1 MHRKLV
7 SIAMNTRSSFNC
19 LFPLCK
25 VLFMWQI
32 ITMVC
37 CILMWVT
44 SIVRPHCTV
53 SVAQEG
59 YWQESVHPL
68 HQWDCTAVHSC
79 ELLWCLQQN
88 SCFYLLHLLVS
99 FSYACRLLA
108 RKELEPYI
116 LSCILIVVC
125 IRMSYILPEKKEHM
139 LRVPSGRL

>member
-7 SIAMNTRSSFNC
+7 SIAMNIISSFNC

-37 CILMWVT
+37 CILMWVS
-44 SIVRPHCTV
+44 SIVHPHCTV

-59 YWQESVHPL
+59 YWQESVHPP

-79 ELLWCLQQN
+79 ELLWYLQQI
-88 SCFYLLHLLVS
+88 SCFYLLYLLVS

-108 RKELEPYI
+108 CKELGPCV
-116 LSCILIVVC
+116 LSSILIIVC
-125 IRMSYILPEKKEHM
+125 IRMS
-139 LRVPSGRL
+139 